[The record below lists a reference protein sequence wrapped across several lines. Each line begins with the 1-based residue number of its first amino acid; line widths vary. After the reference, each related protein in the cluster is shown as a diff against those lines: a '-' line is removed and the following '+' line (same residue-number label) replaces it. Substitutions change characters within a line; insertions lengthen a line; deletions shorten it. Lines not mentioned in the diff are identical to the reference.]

1 MTVPSERP
9 ISASPADAD
18 SDQRLDGTPHGWIR
32 RRRAIALGGVLGVAV
47 LAAALV
53 YVFPSIA
60 VPVGTALAFIAVV
73 PPLMQW
79 LTRR

>member
-1 MTVPSERP
+1 MTVPTERP
-9 ISASPADAD
+9 ISASLKDADAD
-18 SDQRLDGTPHGWIR
+18 QRLNGTPHGWSG
-32 RRRAIALGGVLGVAV
+32 RRRAIALGGVLGVAA
-47 LAAALV
+47 LAAVLV

-60 VPVGTALAFIAVV
+60 VPVGTALAFMSVV